1 VHLVSNI
8 VMILENVFAYISS
21 ETWSIWTYLGTSV
34 V

>member
-1 VHLVSNI
+1 
-8 VMILENVFAYISS
+8 MILENVFAYISS